1 MSGTH
6 DGLLYIEVLV
16 GLDSKFLGNK
26 ICIKYGGTHISD
38 DGSIL
43 DTVSGDIGDILSGA
57 HMWWIVAWRYI
68 CNTGSYTGVGVK
80 LCIIHGTSVWS
91 NCGSI
96 IDTLSEAI

>member
-6 DGLLYIEVLV
+6 DVLLYIEVLV

-43 DTVSGDIGDILSGA
+43 DTVSGDRGDILSGA
-57 HMWWIVAWRYI
+57 HIWRIVAWI
-68 CNTGSYTGVGVK
+68 SMCNAGSHTGVGVK
-80 LCIIHGTSVWS
+80 LCIMYGTAVWS
-91 NCGSI
+91 DCDSI
-96 IDTLSEAI
+96 LDTPSGDR